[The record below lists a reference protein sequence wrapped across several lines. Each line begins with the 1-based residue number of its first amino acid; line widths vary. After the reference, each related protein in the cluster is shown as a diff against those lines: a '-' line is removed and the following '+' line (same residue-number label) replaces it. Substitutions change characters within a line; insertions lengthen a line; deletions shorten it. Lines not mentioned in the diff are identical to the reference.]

1 MKKKSKVGKVLG
13 ILSLTL
19 LGGLMGFMI
28 GKMSSSAST
37 IPVPLGVKLAILAL
51 LIPAFLIAIAWHE
64 GGHAVA
70 GIKMGFDF
78 RMYIVGPFMWE
89 KETTGWHFKWNKNVN
104 TAGGMVMCLPLDT
117 VNLPNRFSVFAAG
130 GPIASLV
137 LTVLSYG
144 IYALGF
150 KNNPTSNLNIEVVGS
165 FFLFTAYLSLFFFI
179 TTSIPIHM
187 GGFYTDGAR
196 ILRLQKGGDKARFD
210 SLLLKLVIHASSGT
224 RPKLLNINEIEEAQA
239 IAQRINEPFG
249 VYLHSYLHQAAFD
262 NGDIEKAEKHL
273 LDYVNEAENIPDGI
287 RNIVWLDAAFFYA
300 FGKKD
305 LAEAENFLNQ
315 FKPSPIIPKAQVLAT
330 EAALSF
336 LKNDKEAVIL
346 KTDMALKELPNMIDQ
361 GVAIALK
368 EKLLILKSLV

>member
-144 IYALGF
+144 I
-150 KNNPTSNLNIEVVGS
+150 
-165 FFLFTAYLSLFFFI
+165 
-179 TTSIPIHM
+179 
-187 GGFYTDGAR
+187 
-196 ILRLQKGGDKARFD
+196 
-210 SLLLKLVIHASSGT
+210 
-224 RPKLLNINEIEEAQA
+224 
-239 IAQRINEPFG
+239 
-249 VYLHSYLHQAAFD
+249 
-262 NGDIEKAEKHL
+262 
-273 LDYVNEAENIPDGI
+273 
-287 RNIVWLDAAFFYA
+287 
-300 FGKKD
+300 
-305 LAEAENFLNQ
+305 
-315 FKPSPIIPKAQVLAT
+315 
-330 EAALSF
+330 
-336 LKNDKEAVIL
+336 
-346 KTDMALKELPNMIDQ
+346 
-361 GVAIALK
+361 
-368 EKLLILKSLV
+368 